1 MTGKPEPLLSVRG
14 LSISFE
20 RDGRR
25 ARAAD
30 GVSLDIFPGETLALV
45 GESGSGKTVSALG
58 ILRLIP
64 EPPGR
69 IEAGEVLFRG
79 RDVLRL
85 PPRELRALRGKE
97 IALVFQDP
105 MTSLNP
111 VFTVGEQ
118 IAEAVR
124 THGRATSRS
133 ARARAVELL
142 ERVGIASPRER
153 AACYPH
159 QLSGGMKQRAMIAMA
174 LACEPALLIAD
185 EPTTAL
191 DVTVEAQIIDLLRTL
206 IAETR
211 LAVLL
216 ITHDMGV
223 VAELAD
229 RVAVMYAGRIVEEA
243 PAGDLFDRP
252 LHPYTVGLFASLPR
266 LHAVKEPLRAIPGDV
281 PDLFGYPAG
290 CRFHPRCPLA
300 VEACSAAPPPLVEAA
315 PGRRTACIRAEGGKL
330 PPVDFAATPAAGGR

>member
-1 MTGKPEPLLSVRG
+1 MTARPEPLLSVRG
-14 LSISFE
+14 LSIAFE

-30 GVSLDIFPGETLALV
+30 GVSFDIARGETLALV
-45 GESGSGKTVSALG
+45 GESGCGKSVTALG
-58 ILRLIP
+58 VLGLIP
-64 EPPGR
+64 EPGR

-79 RDVLRL
+79 RDLLRL
-85 PPRELRALRGKE
+85 PARDLRAVRGKE

-111 VFTVGEQ
+111 VFTVGMQ
-118 IAEAVR
+118 IGEALR
-124 THGRATSRS
+124 AHGRASGRS
-133 ARARAVELL
+133 ARARAVSLL
-142 ERVGIASPRER
+142 ERVGIPSPRER
-153 AACYPH
+153 AECYPH
-159 QLSGGMKQRAMIAMA
+159 QLSGGMKQRVMIAMA

-191 DVTVEAQIIDLLRTL
+191 DVTVQAQIIDLLRAL
-206 IAETR
+206 RQETG

-229 RVAVMYAGRIVEEA
+229 RVAVMYAGKIVEEA
-243 PAGDLFDRP
+243 PAGELFDRP
-252 LHPYTVGLFASLPR
+252 LHPYTTGLFASQPR
-266 LHAVKEPLRAIPGDV
+266 LHAPKEPLRAIPGEV

-290 CRFHPRCPLA
+290 CRFRPRCPLA
-300 VEACSAAPPPLVEAA
+300 IEACSTAMPPLAEAV
-315 PGRRTACIRAEGGKL
+315 PGRRTACIRAEGGNL
-330 PPVDFAATPAAGGR
+330 PPVDFAVAPAVGSP

>member
-1 MTGKPEPLLSVRG
+1 MTRPAEPLLSVRG

-30 GVSLDIFPGETLALV
+30 GVSFDVAPGETLALV
-45 GESGSGKTVSALG
+45 GESGCGKSVTALG

-69 IEAGEVLFRG
+69 IEGGEVLFRG
-79 RDVLRL
+79 RDLLRL
-85 PPRELRALRGKE
+85 PAGDLRAVRGRE

-118 IAEAVR
+118 IAESVR
-124 THGRATSRS
+124 AHTRASARA
-133 ARARAVELL
+133 ARARAVSLL
-142 ERVGIASPRER
+142 ERVGIASPAER
-153 AACYPH
+153 ARCYPH

-191 DVTVEAQIIDLLRTL
+191 DVTVQAQIIEVLRKL
-206 IAETR
+206 REETG

-243 PAGDLFDRP
+243 PASGLFDRP
-252 LHPYTVGLFASLPR
+252 LHPYTAGLFASLPR
-266 LHAVKEPLRAIPGDV
+266 LHAPKEPLHAIPGEV
-281 PDLFGYPAG
+281 PDLFGYPSG
-290 CRFHPRCPLA
+290 CRFRPRCPLA
-300 VEACSAAPPPLVEAA
+300 VEACAAAVPPLADAA
-315 PGRRTACIRAEGGKL
+315 PGRRTACIRAEGGRL
-330 PPVDFAATPAAGGR
+330 PPVDFAAVPAAGAS